1 MESKVKAKGK
11 PVAAR
16 QRKGRTST
24 SRISSKHQVT
34 VPVDILR
41 ASGLRDGDAVT
52 FVITSDGAIEMRKK
66 LAERE
71 RNWQNVL
78 DSLANCASDFPRD
91 FDWEKERAAAWG
103 E

>member
-1 MESKVKAKGK
+1 M
-11 PVAAR
+11 AR

-41 ASGLRDGDAVT
+41 ASGLRDGDVVT
-52 FVITSDGAIEMRKK
+52 FLITRDGAIEMRKE
-66 LAERE
+66 LAVRE
-71 RNWQNVL
+71 RSWQDML
-78 DSLANCASDFPRD
+78 SALANCASDFPHN
-91 FDWEKERAAAWG
+91 FDWEKERSAAWG